1 MSNAT
6 ESRTDYTLRTVE
18 DLRSHYDAP
27 QELVI
32 HKQVDRIDEYAA
44 QFIAA
49 SPFFVFATTG
59 PNGLDCSPK
68 GDYPGF
74 VRVLDEH
81 TLAIPDRAG
90 NNRIDGLQNIVQDP
104 AVGMIFLV
112 PGLGETFRVN
122 GKAHVSVDPELLALF
137 EGDAKKARSVIVVK
151 VEEAFLHCGKAL
163 HYAQLWNPDSLAMKE
178 NVPNLKDMLQA
189 QVAYTKEKAACD

>member
-1 MSNAT
+1 MTSVT
-6 ESRTDYTLRTVE
+6 ETRTDYTLRTVE
-18 DLRSHYDAP
+18 DLRRHYDAP
-27 QELVI
+27 AELVI

-44 QFIAA
+44 QFIGA
-49 SPFFVFATTG
+49 SPFFVFATSG

-74 VRVLDEH
+74 VRVLNEH

-90 NNRIDGLQNIVQDP
+90 NNRIDGLQNIVQNP

-122 GKAHVSVDPELLALF
+122 GKAHVSIDPILLLALF
-137 EGDAKKARSVIVVK
+137 DGDAKKARSVIVVN

-189 QVAYTKEKAACD
+189 QVAYSREKV